1 MRTKLLI
8 SLAIVIALMIVPIAA
23 SAVTNP
29 EVVAIQVAAIAGA
42 VDLVKEG
49 GKVVTDATAMAFFA
63 SGVTLLCP

>member
-49 GKVVTDATAMAFFA
+49 GKVVTDANAMAFCT